1 MEDGIV
7 VKGHRTVIPHSL
19 LAPYIDIMHRG
30 PPGLELTKCRARMT
44 VNNEQRHHRE
54 AAVMLGLQ

>member
-44 VNNEQRHHRE
+44 VF
-54 AAVMLGLQ
+54 